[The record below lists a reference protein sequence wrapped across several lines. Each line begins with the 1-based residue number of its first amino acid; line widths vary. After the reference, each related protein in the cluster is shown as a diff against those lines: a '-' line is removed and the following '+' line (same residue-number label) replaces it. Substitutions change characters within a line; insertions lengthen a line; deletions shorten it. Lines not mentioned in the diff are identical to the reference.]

1 MQVAFPAFR
10 DGGARGASLV
20 AYFEDARVTGWL
32 ALHGEE
38 ADSPFAAAAAW
49 GRGLRSRIASLVPVT
64 QVGCLTMCDPERK
77 QNMAASCATFR
88 EETGRSNQR
97 HRPPLLLV
105 SFKQCGTAP
114 F

>member
-1 MQVAFPAFR
+1 MTGRLAQHAFNQTLSHISLLLHMQVAFPAFR

-64 QVGCLTMCDPERK
+64 RVVNPK
-77 QNMAASCATFR
+77 
-88 EETGRSNQR
+88 
-97 HRPPLLLV
+97 P
-105 SFKQCGTAP
+105 
-114 F
+114 